1 MSHALSIMNP
11 LAMLACCAALAQ
23 NELAVSPVRLPGAS
37 LDTSLRN
44 EADRA
49 VRQSARWLA
58 ARQQADGAWGV
69 TNRLRLTAL
78 VVTALAASSCPEGDD
93 ARTRATLWLGGTAA
107 TPLTSLGDHAW
118 RLLAL
123 SVSLPD
129 TPGRHAYLHNLAS
142 RAPSDT
148 AGASAEDRRLWREAL
163 LHAGQ
168 EAPPA
173 PEAEDEESRALL
185 AHAAAAWPP
194 ALDGT
199 RALWRLARLINRSAG
214 GQLLRGQ
221 TPLDWRNHM
230 ASRLITAQKNDPEG
244 GCFWPAADPDRQLA
258 ETAYGILGL
267 LEL

>member
-11 LAMLACCAALAQ
+11 FFMLVCCAALAQ
-23 NELAVSPVRLPGAS
+23 NERAVMPVRLPGTS

-49 VRQSARWLA
+49 IRQSVRWLA

-69 TNRLRLTAL
+69 TNRVRVTAL
-78 VVTALAASSCPEGDD
+78 VVTALAAASCPEGDS
-93 ARTRATLWLGGTAA
+93 ARARATLWLGGTAA

-123 SVSLPD
+123 SLALPE
-129 TPGRHAYLHNLAS
+129 TPGRHAYLHDLAR
-142 RAPSDT
+142 RAQPAAT
-148 AGASAEDRRLWREAL
+148 GASADDSRLWREAL
-163 LHAGQ
+163 SQAGQ
-168 EAPPA
+168 EAPTVS
-173 PEAEDEESRALL
+173 ESKDEESRALL

-199 RALWRLARLINRSAG
+199 RALWRLARMINRSAG

-230 ASRLITAQKNDPEG
+230 ANRLITAQKNDPDG
-244 GCFWPAADPDRQLA
+244 GGFWSAATPDRQLA

>member
-11 LAMLACCAALAQ
+11 LAVLVCCAALGQ
-23 NELAVSPVRLPGAS
+23 HELAVTPVRLPGAS

-69 TNRLRLTAL
+69 TNRVRLTAL
-78 VVTALAASSCPEGDD
+78 VVTALAAASCPEGDD
-93 ARTRATLWLGGTAA
+93 ARTRATLWLDGAAA
-107 TPLTSLGDHAW
+107 TPLASLGEHAW

-123 SVSLPD
+123 SLALPD
-129 TPGRHAYLHNLAS
+129 TPGRHAYLHALVR
-142 RAPSDT
+142 RAPSDAT
-148 AGASAEDRRLWREAL
+148 GASADDRRLWREAL
-163 LHAGQ
+163 LQAGLETPPVQ
-168 EAPPA
+168 ET
-173 PEAEDEESRALL
+173 ENDESRALL
-185 AHAAAAWPP
+185 VHAASDWPP
-194 ALDGT
+194 TTDGT

-221 TPLDWRNHM
+221 TPLDWRTHVAN
-230 ASRLITAQKNDPEG
+230 RLITTQKNDPES
-244 GCFWPAADPDRQLA
+244 GCYWTADTPDRQLA